1 MKRLHTPGRKRYGN
15 NKALLK
21 SRLVTALPVSVSPL
35 FAARVHFSVIPH
47 WITTAL
53 GLAGGNRQLE
63 NSSPGFRPLK
73 SKTRKMRQKHKKMV
87 QTAIDERP
95 PLGYTERKQI

>member
-47 WITTAL
+47 WITMAL
-53 GLAGGNRQLE
+53 GLAGGNRSWKTVRQA
-63 NSSPGFRPLK
+63 SPLSNLK
-73 SKTRKMRQKHKKMV
+73 PEK
-87 QTAIDERP
+87 
-95 PLGYTERKQI
+95 